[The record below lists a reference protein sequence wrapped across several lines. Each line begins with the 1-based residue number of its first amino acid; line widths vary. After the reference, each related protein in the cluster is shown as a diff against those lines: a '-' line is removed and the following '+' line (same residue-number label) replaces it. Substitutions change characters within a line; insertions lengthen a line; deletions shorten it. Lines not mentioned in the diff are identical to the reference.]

1 MNVKDALAFIAEH
14 GIVLER
20 ARGPRPNLVERIAG
34 GTVAGSWWAHP
45 RAHEIFDILS
55 KVRDYPEIVACRLI
69 DGKVTL
75 IHRRVWPA
83 LVLLAR
89 EFPLDRLAA
98 ISERHTSS
106 GKHVSEEIP
115 WPKWVPPDVKE
126 KAQALTT
133 ERAIVIFGEV
143 LFRYLTGHT
152 DDDDTNPGT
161 Y

>member
-1 MNVKDALAFIAEH
+1 MTVKDALAFIAEH

-45 RAHEIFDILS
+45 RANEIFAILS
-55 KVRDYPEIVACRLI
+55 AVRDYPEIVACRLI

-89 EFPLDRLAA
+89 EFPVDRLAA
-98 ISERHTSS
+98 ISERHTPG
-106 GKHVSEEIP
+106 GKHVAEEIP

-126 KAQALTT
+126 KAQTLTT

-143 LFRYLTGHT
+143 LFKHLTEEK
-152 DDDDTNPGT
+152 TNPNRD
-161 Y
+161 

>member
-1 MNVKDALAFIAEH
+1 MTVKDALAFIAEH

-34 GTVAGSWWAHP
+34 GTVPGSWWAHP
-45 RAHEIFDILS
+45 RANEIFAILS
-55 KVRDYPEIVACRLI
+55 AVRDYPEIIACRLI

-89 EFPLDRLAA
+89 EFPVDRLAA
-98 ISERHTSS
+98 ISERHTAG
-106 GKHVSEEIP
+106 GKHVAEEIP

-126 KAQALTT
+126 KAQTLTT

-143 LFRYLTGHT
+143 LFKYLTEEK
-152 DDDDTNPGT
+152 TNPNRD
-161 Y
+161 

>member
-1 MNVKDALAFIAEH
+1 VTVKDAVAFIAEH

-45 RAHEIFDILS
+45 RANEIFAILS
-55 KVRDYPEIVACRLI
+55 AVRDYPDIVACRLI

-89 EFPLDRLAA
+89 EFPVDRLAA
-98 ISERHTSS
+98 ITERHTPG
-106 GKHVSEEIP
+106 GKHVAEEIP

-126 KAQALTT
+126 KAQTLTT
-133 ERAIVIFGEV
+133 ERSIVIFGEV
-143 LFRYLTGHT
+143 LFKYLTEEK
-152 DDDDTNPGT
+152 TNSNRD
-161 Y
+161 

>member
-1 MNVKDALAFIAEH
+1 MTVKDALAFIAEH

-45 RAHEIFDILS
+45 RAHEIFEILS
-55 KVRDYPEIVACRLI
+55 KVRDYPEIIACRLI

-89 EFPLDRLAA
+89 EFPVDRLAA

-115 WPKWVPPDVKE
+115 WPKWLPPDVNE
-126 KAQALTT
+126 KAQVLTR

-143 LFRYLTGHT
+143 LFKYLVG
-152 DDDDTNPGT
+152 DDDKTNPGQ
-161 Y
+161 